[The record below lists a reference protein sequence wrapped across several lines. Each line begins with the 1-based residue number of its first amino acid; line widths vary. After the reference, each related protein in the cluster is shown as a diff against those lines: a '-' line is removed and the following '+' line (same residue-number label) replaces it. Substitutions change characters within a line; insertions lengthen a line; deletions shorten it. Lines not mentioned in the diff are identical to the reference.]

1 MRIALYNRRLATLG
15 GGERHGLALAES
27 LSRAHEVTL
36 FGDAHLDET
45 RRRLPARLGLT
56 LNRVDWQSIAT
67 REALRGDFTRDYDLF
82 INASHGDF
90 VQPRARRNAMLVFF
104 PLAPPLGPVA
114 RANAHL
120 RYGLGR
126 ALNELPGPLYE
137 RLVRDEALHGRL
149 QNLIPPRFLSIVQ
162 RYDVLWANSRFTQRW
177 IERRW
182 GRASEVLYP
191 PVAVETFRV
200 EGAPLLKQP
209 QILSVGRFF
218 AGHHNKKHLLLIRTF
233 QALVDGG
240 LRGWTLHLA
249 GGTDLSPVHQAY
261 LHRVRAA
268 AAGYPIT
275 LHADVS
281 LDELVHLYQTSAIYW
296 HASGAGEDESA
307 APETFEHFG
316 LTTVEAMAAGCVPVV
331 IGRGGQP
338 EVVEAGQS
346 GFLWWD
352 VNELKR
358 QTQQL
363 IADPSL
369 RREMSLSAQAR
380 AQSFNQ
386 PHFEQRVAALVEQ
399 LA

>member
-1 MRIALYNRRLATLG
+1 MQIALYNRRLATLG
-15 GGERHGLALAES
+15 GGERHSLALAQS
-27 LSRAHEVTL
+27 LSRTHEVTL

-56 LNRVDWQSIAT
+56 LDRVNWQSIAT
-67 REALRGDFTRDYDLF
+67 REAQRGDFTRGYDLF

-104 PLAPPLGPVA
+104 PLSPPLGPVA
-114 RANAHL
+114 HADAHL

-126 ALNELPGPLYE
+126 AINELPTPLYKC
-137 RLVRDEALHGRL
+137 LVRDESLHARL
-149 QNLIPPRFLSIVQ
+149 QNLVPPRFLSIVQ
-162 RYDVLWANSRFTQRW
+162 RYDVLWANSHFTQRW

-182 GRASEVLYP
+182 GRSSDVLYP
-191 PVAVETFRV
+191 PVAVETFSV
-200 EGAPLLKQP
+200 GDAPLKQP

-218 AGHHNKKHLLLIRTF
+218 AGHHNKKHLLLVRAF

-249 GGTDLSPVHQAY
+249 GGTDASPVHQAY
-261 LHRVRAA
+261 LNHVRAA
-268 AAGYPIT
+268 AKGYPIT
-275 LHADVS
+275 LHTDVS
-281 LDELVHLYQTSAIYW
+281 LEELVHLYQTSAIYW
-296 HASGAGEDESA
+296 HASGAGEDEAA
-307 APETFEHFG
+307 APEKFEHFG

-338 EVVEAGQS
+338 EVMAAGQS
-346 GFLWWD
+346 GFLWQD

-369 RREMSLSAQAR
+369 RREMSLAARAR
-380 AQSFNQ
+380 AQSFDQ
-386 PHFEQRVAALVEQ
+386 THFEQRVAALLERLV
-399 LA
+399 

>member
-15 GGERHGLALAES
+15 GGERHGLALAQS

-45 RRRLPARLGLT
+45 RSLLPTRLGLT
-56 LNRVDWQSIAT
+56 LDRVNWQSIAT
-67 REALRGDFTRDYDLF
+67 REAQSGDFTRGYDLF
-82 INASHGDF
+82 VNASHGDF
-90 VQPRARRNAMLVFF
+90 IPPRARRNAMLVFF

-114 RANAHL
+114 RADAHL

-126 ALNELPGPLYE
+126 AMNRLPGPLYE

-149 QNLIPPRFLSIVQ
+149 QNLIPPRFLSTVQ

-191 PVAVETFRV
+191 PVDVETFRV
-200 EGAPLLKQP
+200 GAAPLLKQP

-218 AGHHNKKHLLLIRTF
+218 AGHHNKQHLLLIRAF

-249 GGTDLSPVHQAY
+249 GGTNSSPTHQVY
-261 LHRVRAA
+261 LKRVRAA
-268 AAGYPIT
+268 AEGYPIT

-296 HASGAGEDESA
+296 HASGAGEDED

-346 GFLWWD
+346 GFLWQD
-352 VNELKR
+352 VDEFKR

-369 RREMSLSAQAR
+369 RREMSLAAQAR
-380 AQSFNQ
+380 AQRFDQ
-386 PHFEQRVAALVEQ
+386 RHFEQRVAALIDQ